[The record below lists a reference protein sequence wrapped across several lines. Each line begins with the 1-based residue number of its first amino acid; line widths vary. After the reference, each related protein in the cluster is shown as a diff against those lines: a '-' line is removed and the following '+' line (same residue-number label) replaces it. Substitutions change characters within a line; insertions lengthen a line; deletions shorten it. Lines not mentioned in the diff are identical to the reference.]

1 MLCHQIMLLIMISC
15 TKCIKKGNL
24 IGYRI
29 DNIMYQELYII
40 RSSRCSHQT
49 PAVVQLVPSGTGLIR
64 GYSTMNTLCLQR
76 VWKGVPEFEGKSG
89 DCRKVQ
95 GNCGWVKGSLLVLKF
110 ISFQGPQN
118 SSAPSASLLPHPLQ
132 GATLCSI
139 APIHLPI
146 RKRSNQNSESQ
157 RTTTFSL
164 ICDFLSPGLTPGK
177 GCQLQPLPAAVDT
190 FGSPSQSQA
199 GWSHPTLLTCK

>member
-1 MLCHQIMLLIMISC
+1 MISC
-15 TKCIKKGNL
+15 TKCIQKGNL
-24 IGYRI
+24 TGYRI

-40 RSSRCSHQT
+40 RSRRCGHQT
-49 PAVVQLVPSGTGLIR
+49 PAVAQLVPSGTGLIR

-164 ICDFLSPGLTPGK
+164 ICDFLSFSRTDSREG
-177 GCQLQPLPAAVDT
+177 LPAAASARCCGYLRLSLT
-190 FGSPSQSQA
+190 ASGRLGPSNSA
-199 GWSHPTLLTCK
+199 YL